1 MKEQGLPS
9 SLIPDWSPTTMKI
22 KILRLGHSARHVEV
36 AAGTTISEVLDRE
49 ELSAE
54 GYALSVNGLGASTS
68 AVVADGDVVTL
79 VPKVEGG
86 C

>member
-1 MKEQGLPS
+1 
-9 SLIPDWSPTTMKI
+9 MKI
-22 KILRLGHSARHVEV
+22 KILRLGHSARHVET
-36 AAGTTISEVLDRE
+36 AAGTTIAELLERE
-49 ELSAE
+49 DLSAE

-68 AVVADGDVVTL
+68 AVVADGDVITL